1 MEIYSLESILQD
13 QEESSFLGVY
23 LLLDDFNH
31 SIASLQDSVV
41 EERHH
46 GLNMLGVLSTEGYQ
60 VSHLSFYDQ
69 TRLFL
74 HQTVASN
81 MLGELGL
88 DRVDTREVEVSS
100 YKNKQTF
107 LYSFA
112 SSYSCSL
119 LLLLCC
125 VTVVQCTRFN
135 SK

>member
-1 MEIYSLESILQD
+1 M
-13 QEESSFLGVY
+13 
-23 LLLDDFNH
+23 DDFNH

-88 DRVDTREVEVSS
+88 DRVDTREVEDVEVSF

-125 VTVVQCTRFN
+125 FTVYTRFN
-135 SK
+135 FK

>member
-1 MEIYSLESILQD
+1 M
-13 QEESSFLGVY
+13 
-23 LLLDDFNH
+23 DDFNH

-88 DRVDTREVEVSS
+88 DRVDTREVEDVEVSF
-100 YKNKQTF
+100 YKNKQTN
-107 LYSFA
+107 SFA

-125 VTVVQCTRFN
+125 VTVHGLILNNCNAEPRPL
-135 SK
+135 

>member
-1 MEIYSLESILQD
+1 M
-13 QEESSFLGVY
+13 
-23 LLLDDFNH
+23 DDFNH

-112 SSYSCSL
+112 EFMVNNPINTQKYYTSEKKIFLFSEWIYL
-119 LLLLCC
+119 YL
-125 VTVVQCTRFN
+125 TPTMG
-135 SK
+135 